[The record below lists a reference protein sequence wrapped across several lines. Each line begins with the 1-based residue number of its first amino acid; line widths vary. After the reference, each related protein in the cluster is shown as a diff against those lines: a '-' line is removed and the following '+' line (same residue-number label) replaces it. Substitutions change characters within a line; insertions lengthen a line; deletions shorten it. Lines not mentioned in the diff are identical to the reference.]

1 MSDGE
6 DLELSDLARNRPKQK
21 VLNDNAYRMGTE
33 KVWTV
38 RSVCLYG
45 TCCIILI
52 ALLVSFGITVAYWT
66 TEGKFRHD
74 VYETINDIT
83 EKNSF
88 LSDSKNMISLSS
100 FENLW
105 NGLTSQNLIKQ
116 RHLTLC
122 TTELLKAD
130 SEAPSAALVIASD
143 PRDQIMYDQNAFFY
157 ALDFK
162 ISLEF
167 GVDLGTYVMN
177 AKHLDSSKTYM
188 TLSYLITSS
197 YLKFSTV
204 KLIEN
209 ALDTRGKALIK
220 TREIILCSNN
230 PSLDAR
236 PCSGGGANPNTM
248 FVKNTKLLPMAR
260 KPSIILENPDNTA
273 TNKSRVSLAPPQ
285 DRRGKTLPPAGTVAE
300 EEEDDDSY
308 DILYG
313 EKDELINR
321 YKVEDD
327 FTRDI
332 RIYNVLFYK
341 SIDETPSSTPDN
353 DNTYHRNKQFKE
365 SLAFVVKPTKC
376 K

>member
-1 MSDGE
+1 
-6 DLELSDLARNRPKQK
+6 
-21 VLNDNAYRMGTE
+21 MGSE
-33 KVWTV
+33 RVWTV
-38 RSVCLYG
+38 RSVCTYA
-45 TCCIILI
+45 TCCIIVV
-52 ALLVSFGITVAYWT
+52 ALLVTFGAAFVYWT
-66 TEGKFRHD
+66 TEGKFRQN
-74 VYETINDIT
+74 VYQAINDIS

-105 NGLTSQNLIKQ
+105 NGISSQNLIKQ

-130 SEAPSAALVIASD
+130 SEKPNASLNIASD
-143 PRDQIMYDQNAFFY
+143 PRDQILYDQDAFFY

-162 ISLEF
+162 LSFEF
-167 GVDLGTYVMN
+167 GVDLTTYVLN
-177 AKHLDSSKTYM
+177 AQHLDATKTYM

-197 YLKFSTV
+197 YLRFSTV

-209 ALDTRGKALIK
+209 ALDARGRTLIK
-220 TREIILCSNN
+220 TRDIILCSNN

-236 PCSGGGANPNTM
+236 PCSSTASPNTM

-260 KPSIILENPDNTA
+260 KPSIALDHPSNST
-273 TNKSRVSLAPPQ
+273 TGSTPQ
-285 DRRGKTLPPAGTVAE
+285 NHRAGKTVAPTTRDGERPAVAE
-300 EEEDDDSY
+300 EDDSY
-308 DILYG
+308 DILHG
-313 EKDELINR
+313 ENEEVINR

-341 SIDETPSSTPDN
+341 TVDPVTTTTNDN
-353 DNTYHRNKQFKE
+353 DGTFHRTKQFKE
-365 SLAFVVKPTKC
+365 SLVLIVKPSKC